1 MKPYATL
8 SVDELK
14 EELLTVQAEYEHLK
28 TKQLRLD
35 MSRGKPGVEQL
46 KLSAGL
52 LTALTDIDDCMDDGI
67 DARNYGVL
75 SGLPSAKRLFS
86 ELLDVA
92 PERILIGGNASLQ
105 MMYTLISFAYSH
117 GMKNSPT
124 PWCKRD
130 KLRFLC
136 PVPGYDRH
144 FRITEHFG
152 IEMLSVPLTEQ
163 GPDMD
168 VVERLV
174 ADPTVVGMW
183 CVPKFSN
190 PDGILYSEET
200 VDRIARLRPACPDF
214 LLMWDNAYCVHE
226 LSESYQPLTNIHA
239 LCDRYG
245 TSDMVYEFASTSKIT
260 FPGAGISCI
269 AASEANISYLV
280 KMLTPQT
287 IGFDKLNQ
295 LRHVRF
301 LKDRATVL
309 CHMQKHAALLR
320 PRFDTVLRLLDE
332 RILPLGL
339 AHYSRPKGGY
349 FISLY
354 ALPHTAKRTVA
365 LCKEAGL
372 VVTPAGAAYPYG
384 IDPEDSNIR
393 IAPSVPSITEL
404 ESAMEILCVCL
415 RLAALERF
423 LSERSN

>member
-1 MKPYATL
+1 
-8 SVDELK
+8 
-14 EELLTVQAEYEHLK
+14 
-28 TKQLRLD
+28 
-35 MSRGKPGVEQL
+35 
-46 KLSAGL
+46 
-52 LTALTDIDDCMDDGI
+52 
-67 DARNYGVL
+67 
-75 SGLPSAKRLFS
+75 
-86 ELLDVA
+86 
-92 PERILIGGNASLQ
+92 
-105 MMYTLISFAYSH
+105 
-117 GMKNSPT
+117 
-124 PWCKRD
+124 
-130 KLRFLC
+130 
-136 PVPGYDRH
+136 
-144 FRITEHFG
+144 
-152 IEMLSVPLTEQ
+152 
-163 GPDMD
+163 
-168 VVERLV
+168 
-174 ADPTVVGMW
+174 
-183 CVPKFSN
+183 
-190 PDGILYSEET
+190 
-200 VDRIARLRPACPDF
+200 
-214 LLMWDNAYCVHE
+214 
-226 LSESYQPLTNIHA
+226 
-239 LCDRYG
+239 
-245 TSDMVYEFASTSKIT
+245 MVYEFASTSKIT